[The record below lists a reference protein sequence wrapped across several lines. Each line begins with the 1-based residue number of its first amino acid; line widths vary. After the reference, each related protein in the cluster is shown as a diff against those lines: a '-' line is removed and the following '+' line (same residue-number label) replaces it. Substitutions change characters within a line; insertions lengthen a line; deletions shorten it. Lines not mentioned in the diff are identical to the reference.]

1 MAVLDKPT
9 INPNVGNP
17 RAEALFISE
26 ERMDEISAIVARQF
40 EELGI
45 EYDPTAT
52 AEDSRRAMLADGI
65 RPEDN
70 FLSRAIVAA
79 REE

>member
-1 MAVLDKPT
+1 MAVLEKTRPEVET
-9 INPNVGNP
+9 
-17 RAEALFISE
+17 LFIGE
-26 ERMDEISAIVARQF
+26 AQMDDLRAIAARQF

-52 AEDSRRAMLADGI
+52 AQDARRAFLEAGF

-70 FLSRAIVAA
+70 ELSRGIIAA

>member
-1 MAVLDKPT
+1 MTVLEKT
-9 INPNVGNP
+9 RPN
-17 RAEALFISE
+17 AEALFISE
-26 ERMDEISAIVARQF
+26 KQMDELRAIVAQQF

-52 AEDSRRAMLADGI
+52 AEDSRRAIRAAGF

-70 FLSRAIVAA
+70 EFSRGIIAA

>member
-1 MAVLDKPT
+1 MAVLDKPAV
-9 INPNVGNP
+9 NPK
-17 RAEALFISE
+17 AEALFISE
-26 ERMDEISAIVARQF
+26 EEMDELRAIVARQF
-40 EELGI
+40 EAFEI

-52 AEDSRRAMLADGI
+52 AEDSRRALLAAGL

-70 FLSRAIVAA
+70 EISRGIIAA

>member
-1 MAVLDKPT
+1 MAVLEKPSA
-9 INPNVGNP
+9 NPAV
-17 RAEALFISE
+17 EALFVSAE
-26 ERMDEISAIVARQF
+26 QMDEIRAIVAQQF

-45 EYDPTAT
+45 EYDPAAT
-52 AEDSRRAMLADGI
+52 AEDSVRAMLADGI

-70 FLSRAIVAA
+70 FLSRAIIAA